1 MTAAEGTSP
10 APLAGLRVIE
20 VSLLGP
26 GAVGTHL
33 ADLGADVI
41 KVEPPSGDYIR
52 QMTWPI
58 IEGSSLLHWHI
69 HRGKRS
75 ITLDL
80 RTEEAHEVF
89 RDLVRDADAVI
100 EAMRPGALA
109 RRGLGFEDLV
119 KVNPK
124 IVFCTISGYG
134 MTGPYANLPS
144 HGIAYDMWAGLVN
157 PAFDD
162 EGLPYIPEHPSV
174 GIHAGPLF
182 GAFGILAGVIRAR
195 ATGEGSFLEIAQ
207 SDASAAMDWLRSET
221 WKAYERPETEVTGN
235 RSDDYERRAP
245 GTAGMQNGVRYQI
258 YASSDGYVLFMASEQ
273 EFWKNFC
280 NGVGRPDMFER
291 WPGNQYGD
299 HARGNA
305 EMRAALTEIF
315 RTRTTNEWVE
325 WSGTVNTTIA
335 PVNTPQTLADDPQ
348 FQDRLGFM
356 AYQTHGADMIP
367 HPVKFV
373 DGSLPD
379 PTPAPAAGQHNDE
392 ILAEVLG
399 YDADRISGLRDAGA
413 LGVQPE

>member
-1 MTAAEGTSP
+1 
-10 APLAGLRVIE
+10 
-20 VSLLGP
+20 
-26 GAVGTHL
+26 
-33 ADLGADVI
+33 
-41 KVEPPSGDYIR
+41 
-52 QMTWPI
+52 MTWPI

-80 RTEEAHEVF
+80 RTEEAQEVF

-119 KVNPK
+119 KVNPR

-157 PAFDD
+157 PAF
-162 EGLPYIPEHPSV
+162 GRRGPALHPEHPSV

-182 GAFGILAGVIRAR
+182 GAFGILARCHPGPGHRRGLVPGDRPVRRLGCDGLAAVRDLEGLRA
-195 ATGEGSFLEIAQ
+195 
-207 SDASAAMDWLRSET
+207 SES
-221 WKAYERPETEVTGN
+221 EVTGN

-280 NGVGRPDMFER
+280 NGVGRPTCSSGGPATSTATT
-291 WPGNQYGD
+291 PG
-299 HARGNA
+299 A
-305 EMRAALTEIF
+305 
-315 RTRTTNEWVE
+315 TRRCGP
-325 WSGTVNTTIA
+325 S
-335 PVNTPQTLADDPQ
+335 
-348 FQDRLGFM
+348 
-356 AYQTHGADMIP
+356 
-367 HPVKFV
+367 
-373 DGSLPD
+373 
-379 PTPAPAAGQHNDE
+379 
-392 ILAEVLG
+392 
-399 YDADRISGLRDAGA
+399 
-413 LGVQPE
+413 